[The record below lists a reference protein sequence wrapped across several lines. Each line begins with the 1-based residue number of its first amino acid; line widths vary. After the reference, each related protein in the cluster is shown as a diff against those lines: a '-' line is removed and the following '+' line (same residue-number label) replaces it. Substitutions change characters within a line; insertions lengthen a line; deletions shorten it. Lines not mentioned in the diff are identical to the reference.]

1 MRRSMA
7 ELIRSDSLHELLSEQ
22 FTDEAEEE
30 LILLQDDVTQTHAVI
45 EKKKKSVCFLL
56 SKDNSCHKLVCM
68 TQYVYIAGSCV
79 VCTYMY

>member
-45 EKKKKSVCFLL
+45 EKKKK
-56 SKDNSCHKLVCM
+56 
-68 TQYVYIAGSCV
+68 
-79 VCTYMY
+79 